1 MKKTDRRKPER
12 TMTRRVDITDLN
24 EEFCLGV
31 LLPFGN
37 EMMICRDGD
46 EILLELKGP
55 NDSFMLSDK
64 TFVYKLDKRKGAS
77 NGV

>member
-1 MKKTDRRKPER
+1 
-12 TMTRRVDITDLN
+12 
-24 EEFCLGV
+24 
-31 LLPFGN
+31 
-37 EMMICRDGD
+37 
-46 EILLELKGP
+46 LLELKGP